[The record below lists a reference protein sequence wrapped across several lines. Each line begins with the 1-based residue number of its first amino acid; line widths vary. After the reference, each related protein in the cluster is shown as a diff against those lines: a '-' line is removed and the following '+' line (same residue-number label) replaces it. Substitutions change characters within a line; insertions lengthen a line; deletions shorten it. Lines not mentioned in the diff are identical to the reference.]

1 MVEIEFNFN
10 QIITKIKANLNEP
23 FKNVIDKFLQKAYK
37 ERGTLCFLG
46 NGKIINENESIE
58 SQMNTDD
65 KNNKKMNILVEPLLN
80 DDNDI
85 KIIKSLDTICPE
97 CKESCRLKIE
107 NYKITLFECPNKHI
121 INDIKFIDFND
132 TQKINESNIICNKC
146 KIKNKG
152 NTTEFYKSLTCKLNL
167 CTLCRTNHDIK
178 HNIIK
183 YNEKNYMCEIHNE
196 PLIKYCIECKKNICF
211 ACEEHEEHETIF
223 LGNIKPNMEEKKEIL
238 NELKIYIY
246 KFNRKKNKRYD

>member
-65 KNNKKMNILVEPLLN
+65 KNNKKINILVEPLLN

-85 KIIKSLDTICPE
+85 KMRCMFSECSDNLKS
-97 CKESCRLKIE
+97 
-107 NYKITLFECPNKHI
+107 
-121 INDIKFIDFND
+121 
-132 TQKINESNIICNKC
+132 
-146 KIKNKG
+146 KIKEQNK
-152 NTTEFYKSLTCKLNL
+152 
-167 CTLCRTNHDIK
+167 
-178 HNIIK
+178 IIGD
-183 YNEKNYMCEIHNE
+183 EAFE
-196 PLIKYCIECKKNICF
+196 
-211 ACEEHEEHETIF
+211 
-223 LGNIKPNMEEKKEIL
+223 
-238 NELKIYIY
+238 
-246 KFNRKKNKRYD
+246 